1 MLLPIRTD
9 SPLRRTPYVNWGLIL
24 LNVFAAIAQAKSPWI
39 QQNCHLDPVHPQIYQ
54 FFTYQFMHGGIGHL
68 LSNMLFLYIF
78 GNNVNDKLG
87 NLAYL
92 AFYLAGGV
100 FAGVAYMF
108 LGSPMPM
115 IGASGSVSAV
125 TGAFLVLLPQTR
137 ITVLFVFVLIGV
149 YEIPSLW
156 FILAFFVLDVFNQF
170 APMGFGSG
178 EGVAYGAHIGGSI
191 FGFTVAVFLLWMRLL
206 PRDLFD
212 VVALIDRWSRRR
224 QHRDLVSRGF
234 DPFAPQPARERTRP
248 DPKLDQ
254 IQELRAAISEAIAH
268 DKLTDASQLYAR
280 LLAIDPQQVLS
291 RRTQLDVAN
300 ELFAKE
306 QYPSAAAAYE
316 AYLRQYTRSN
326 EAIDQVQLMLGLIYA
341 RYVPNRPRAKELLTS
356 AVNNLTGEREREIA
370 RMELQKMD

>member
-1 MLLPIRTD
+1 MLIPIRTD
-9 SPLRRTPYVNWGLIL
+9 NPLRRTPYVNWGLIL

-39 QQNCHLDPVHPQIYQ
+39 QENCALDPVHPQVYQ

-87 NLAYL
+87 NVAYL

-100 FAGVAYMF
+100 FAGVTYMF
-108 LGSPMPM
+108 LGSPYPM

-137 ITVLFVFVLIGV
+137 ITVLFFFVLIGIF
-149 YEIPSLW
+149 EIPSLW
-156 FILAFFVLDVFNQF
+156 FILAFFLLDVFNQF

-178 EGVAYGAHIGGSI
+178 QAVAYGAHIGGSI
-191 FGFTVAVFLLWMRLL
+191 FGFTVSVFLLWMRLL

-212 VVALIDRWSRRR
+212 VVALIDRWNRRR

-234 DPFAPQPARERTRP
+234 DPFAPTPARERVKP
-248 DPKLDQ
+248 DPKFDQ
-254 IQELRAAISEAIAH
+254 IQELRATISEAIAH
-268 DKLTDASQLYAR
+268 DKLADASQLYVR

-316 AYLRQYTRSN
+316 AYLQQYTRSN

-356 AVNNLTGEREREIA
+356 AVNSLTGEREREIA
-370 RMELQKMD
+370 RTELQKMS

>member
-24 LNVFAAIAQAKSPWI
+24 LNVFASIAQLKFEGVTSH
-39 QQNCHLDPVHPQIYQ
+39 CHLDPTDPKIYQ

-87 NLAYL
+87 NVAYL

-108 LGSPMPM
+108 FGGNVPM
-115 IGASGSVSAV
+115 IGASGSVSAI

-137 ITVLFVFVLIGV
+137 ITVLFFFVLIGIF
-149 YEIPSLW
+149 EIPSLW
-156 FILAFFVLDVFNQF
+156 FILAFFLLDVFNQF
-170 APMGFGSG
+170 APMGFGG
-178 EGVAYGAHIGGSI
+178 GDAVAYGAHIGGSI
-191 FGFTVAVFLLWMRLL
+191 FGFTVSVFLLWLRLL

-212 VVALIDRWSRRR
+212 AVALIDRWNRRR
-224 QHRDLVSRGF
+224 QHRDMVSRGF
-234 DPFAPQPARERTRP
+234 DPFAPQPARERTKP
-248 DPKLDQ
+248 DPRFDQ

-268 DKLTDASQLYAR
+268 DKLADASQLYVR
-280 LLAIDPQQVLS
+280 LLSIDPQQVLS

-300 ELFAKE
+300 DLFAKE

-356 AVNNLTGEREREIA
+356 AVNSLTGEREREIA
-370 RMELQKMD
+370 RMELQKMS